1 MGRHDERTNTM
12 RTRIGYELIGTAW
25 FMGMALGV
33 TEGVRSLSAVCI
45 IIGTIYYLR
54 AAFNF
59 FIEG

>member
-1 MGRHDERTNTM
+1 M
-12 RTRIGYELIGTAW
+12 RTRTAYELIGTAW

-33 TEGVRSLSAVCI
+33 TEDARVLCGICI
-45 IIGTIYYLR
+45 IMGTIYYLR